1 MKYQRLASLG
11 LAALSVTGS
20 VSASPLIR
28 HEGESVCPSGYT
40 QSVYYV
46 TVTASSTPV
55 STSSAEPTTTIES
68 TSTVTETIVITPEIP
83 FQSPTSTSV
92 GIPAPVESAAPV
104 ETPSPAETPAPVKT
118 NTPVEPTTSSSTTE
132 TPVVAPTIAT
142 PSTTADV
149 QPTEVVAEPSTS
161 SSSTEEPTATP
172 IAAETPSTT
181 VDVQPTT
188 AAAAPTT
195 KQLKQSTTSTAAP
208 AASATSSSTSSSSG
222 SSSSSSSESN
232 SGEAT
237 FYGGNLSGG
246 ACSFTGY
253 TLPSNLFGTALGS
266 PRWDNAA
273 ECGACVA
280 VTGPNGNTIK
290 AMIVDKCPECDSN
303 HLDLFQSAFTE
314 LADISKGVIDIT
326 WNYVSCDI
334 DTPLKL
340 KNKEGTSAYW
350 FSMQVVNANEAVT
363 SLEVSTDG
371 GSTWQSTTRSDYNY
385 FENSSGFGTA
395 TVDVRVTGK
404 SGKVV
409 TVNNVSVSSGVEVT
423 AGGNV

>member
-11 LAALSVTGS
+11 LAALSVSGS

-46 TVTASSTPV
+46 TVTASSAPA
-55 STSSAEPTTTIES
+55 STASVEPTTTLES
-68 TSTVTETIVITPEIP
+68 SSTVTETTVITPEIP
-83 FQSPTSTSV
+83 VQSPTS
-92 GIPAPVESAAPV
+92 IPA
-104 ETPSPAETPAPVKT
+104 ETPTPVETPAPVET
-118 NTPVEPTTSSSTTE
+118 SAPVEPTTSSSTTE

-142 PSTTADV
+142 PSTTIEAQPTEAVAEPSTSSSSTEEPAATPIVATTSSTTADA

-161 SSSTEEPTATP
+161 SSP
-172 IAAETPSTT
+172 AA
-181 VDVQPTT
+181 DVQPTT
-188 AAAAPTT
+188 AVAAPTT
-195 KQLKQSTTSTAAP
+195 KH
-208 AASATSSSTSSSSG
+208 
-222 SSSSSSSESN
+222 
-232 SGEAT
+232 T
-237 FYGGNLSGG
+237 FYGGNISGG
-246 ACSFTGY
+246 ACSFSGY

-303 HLDLFQSAFTE
+303 HLDLFQSAFAE
-314 LADISKGVIDIT
+314 LADISKGVIDIN
-326 WNYVSCDI
+326 WSYVSCDI
-334 DTPLKL
+334 DSPLKL

-385 FENSSGFGTA
+385 FENSSGFGTE

-409 TVNNVSVSSGVEVT
+409 TVKNVGVSSGTEVT
-423 AGGNV
+423 ASGNV